1 MRRGVAHL
9 AGNALRLLLR
19 LSELDLSMV
28 LTSRNVGPSGAVKPK
43 LSECHHVVLV
53 VVFCFGHGCVKVGWA
68 FRTSAHQDHELVAA
82 KTSDRVDRPA
92 AVRHP
97 AVELG
102 VLKESRLGATL

>member
-28 LTSRNVGPSGAVKPK
+28 LTSRNVGPSGAVKRE

-53 VVFCFGHGCVKVGWA
+53 AVVVFCFGQGCVKVG
-68 FRTSAHQDHELVAA
+68 E
-82 KTSDRVDRPA
+82 
-92 AVRHP
+92 
-97 AVELG
+97 
-102 VLKESRLGATL
+102 